1 MMTLMYRHLKLI
13 LVFLLFLNL
22 GAGASAQNTR
32 AQEEKRARLEKEIA
46 IIDRQ
51 LEANA
56 SSRSSSLADL
66 NLIRKKVSNR
76 KALVSE
82 SYRQIRKF
90 KDDIYLTQLQI
101 NRMQARVDT
110 LTDYYSR
117 LVVSAYKN
125 RDARVWYMY
134 ILASDNVSQAFRRL
148 GYFKN
153 LSSQMQNEAEKIRAA
168 QEELEAEKDR
178 LARMK
183 EEAETVKAERV
194 KELDALKKDEAKAD
208 AVVKKLNKDRKTY
221 QAQLKSK
228 QKEVEKLNKEI
239 ERLIAEAVKGK
250 GKPAS
255 AGKKKTEV
263 DPALAAEFAKNKGRL
278 PWPADGPVV
287 GTFGVHYH
295 PVYKNLKLPPNN
307 GVDIAVSKGESIKAV
322 FGGVVQQVMVVPG
335 YNQCVMVDHGNH
347 YTLYCKLKSVSVKA
361 GEKVK
366 TGQTLGVIDTINGQT
381 QLHFELW
388 QGQKAQNPENW
399 LQ

>member
-82 SYRQIRKF
+82 SDRQIRKF

-250 GKPAS
+250 EKPAS